1 MKRTLNLF
9 ILVIGVTLF
18 LAGCTSNSTS
28 QSSNSGRMAPLNG
41 IEHDWAD
48 INIRGGDVSH
58 TFSFKNDSADE
69 DLYLKG
75 AKTSCMCTTARYSF
89 SDGSVSPKFG
99 MHDNSTTWSK
109 AIKPGETF
117 DVEVVFDPMAHGP
130 SGTGPIQRTVDLF
143 TSARPAPT
151 GPVAQ
156 VEGEDPMVLKANG
169 LVLSKE
175 DYEEKYGE

>member
-1 MKRTLNLF
+1 MKRSLGFSVL
-9 ILVIGVTLF
+9 IIGIALF
-18 LAGCTSNSTS
+18 LAGCSNSASEVTD
-28 QSSNSGRMAPLNG
+28 SGRMTPVNG
-41 IEHDWAD
+41 MEHDWGD

-58 TFSFKNDSADE
+58 TFSFKNDSSSE

-99 MHDNSTTWSK
+99 MHDNASSWSK

-130 SGTGPIQRTVDLF
+130 DATGAIQRTIDLF

-156 VEGEDPMVLKANG
+156 VGDAGATVLKASG
-169 LVLSKE
+169 IVLSKE
-175 DYEEKYGE
+175 DYEAKYGE

>member
-1 MKRTLNLF
+1 MKRSLGF
-9 ILVIGVTLF
+9 SILIIGITIL
-18 LAGCTSNSTS
+18 LAGCSNGASEIT
-28 QSSNSGRMAPLNG
+28 NSGRMTPLSG
-41 IEHDWAD
+41 IEHDWGD

-58 TFSFKNDSADE
+58 IFSFKNDSASE

-99 MHDNSTTWSK
+99 MHDNSSTWSK

-130 SGTGPIQRTVDLF
+130 GGTGPIQRTVDLL
-143 TSARPAPT
+143 TSARPVPS

-156 VEGEDPMVLKANG
+156 VGEEAPIALKASG

-175 DYEEKYGE
+175 DYEAKYSE